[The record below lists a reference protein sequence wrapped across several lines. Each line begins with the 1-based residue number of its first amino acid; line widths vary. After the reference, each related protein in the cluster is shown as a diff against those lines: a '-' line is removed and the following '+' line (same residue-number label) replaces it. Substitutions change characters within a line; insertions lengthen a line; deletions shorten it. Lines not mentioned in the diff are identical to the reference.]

1 MERTEILALG
11 HYAPPRVVSN
21 RDLAPLV
28 GLSAEEIE
36 RRTGVR
42 ERRYASAG
50 TSCSDLALKAVEN
63 ALASAGMEKNEID
76 CILYATLSPD
86 HFFPGS
92 GCFLQEKLGLA
103 GVPAFDIRNQCSGF
117 LYGLSVAD
125 HFVRLGTYRRVLVVG
140 AEIHSTGLDLSRS
153 GQDLS
158 ILFGDG
164 AGCAILGPSRGHS
177 EILAVRL
184 HADGSYSRILWVE
197 SPSSGRPGQIT
208 PGDLERG
215 AQFPRMQGHTV
226 FRHAVKR
233 LNEVV
238 RELLSEE
245 YSVADVSLY
254 VFHQANLRIVERVT
268 QSMEIPPE
276 RVFNNI
282 DRFGNTTAA
291 SIPIALSEAERAG
304 RLRRGDLVVLASFGS
319 GFTWAGALL
328 RY

>member
-11 HYAPPRVVSN
+11 HYVPPRVVSN
-21 RDLAPLV
+21 RDLEPLV
-28 GLSAEEIE
+28 GLSASEIE

-42 ERRYASAG
+42 ERRYASPG
-50 TSCSDLALKAVEN
+50 TSCSDLASRAVEN
-63 ALASAGMEKNEID
+63 ALANAEIDKGEID

-92 GCFLQEKLGLA
+92 GCFLQEKLDLPGI
-103 GVPAFDIRNQCSGF
+103 PAFDIRNQCSGF

-140 AEIHSTGLDLSRS
+140 AEIHSTGLDLSRN

-158 ILFGDG
+158 IIFGDG
-164 AGCAILGPSRGHS
+164 AGCAIFGPSRGAS
-177 EILAVRL
+177 EILGVRL
-184 HADGSYSRILWVE
+184 HADGSYSRVLWVE

-208 PGDLERG
+208 SDDLERG
-215 AQFPRMQGHTV
+215 AQFPRMQGATV

-233 LNEVV
+233 LKEVV
-238 RELLSEE
+238 GELLSDE
-245 YSVADVSLY
+245 YRIDDISLF
-254 VFHQANLRIVERVT
+254 VFHQANLRIVERV
-268 QSMEIPPE
+268 SRDLGIPDE

-291 SIPIALSEAERAG
+291 SIPIALSEAVQAG
-304 RLRRGDLVVLASFGS
+304 RLNRGGLVVLASFGS